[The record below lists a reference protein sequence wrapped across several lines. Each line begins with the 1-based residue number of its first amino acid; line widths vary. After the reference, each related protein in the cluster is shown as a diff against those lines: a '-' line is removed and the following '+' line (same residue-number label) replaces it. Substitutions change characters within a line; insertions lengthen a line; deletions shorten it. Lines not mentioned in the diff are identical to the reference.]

1 MYEQIGGFKVSRGTL
16 PAGDAG
22 TARTLDIMRSL
33 ARDGAKQVEVRE
45 AAISIVREAGAR
57 PHDRWGE
64 LRALFHWVRDRV
76 RFTADVAGVETLQGP
91 RYTLHSM
98 AGDCDDRATLLVAL
112 ARSIG
117 IPADLRFRV
126 IAANPRVPRGFSH
139 VYVVARM
146 GGKSVPMDPT
156 YSVNR
161 LGWQHPNPF
170 RVAEVPA

>member
-22 TARTLDIMRSL
+22 TGKTLAIMRAL
-33 ARDGAKQVEVRE
+33 ALEGSRQLEVRE
-45 AAISIVREAGAR
+45 AAISIVREAGVPA
-57 PHDRWGE
+57 HDRWGE
-64 LRALFHWVRDRV
+64 LRALFNWVRDRV
-76 RFTADVAGVETLQGP
+76 RFTADIADVETLQGP
-91 RYTLHSM
+91 RYTLHTM

-117 IPADLRFRV
+117 VPADLKFRV
-126 IAANPRVPRGFSH
+126 IAANPRSPRGFSH
-139 VYVVARM
+139 VYAVANM

-156 YSVNR
+156 YSSNP
-161 LGWQHPNPF
+161 LGWQYPNPY